1 MRSSTPLSV
10 GGLALAGIV
19 IASVAVISATGGDT
33 SVADRIALASVK
45 RGTVASYVSAA
56 GNTIDTGVRD
66 LAFGAEGTVEKVYV
80 KVGQKVRRGKVLAQI
95 DDTIAKENY
104 EAAKAAL
111 AAAQETLDDVENGT
125 ATTGGAAAPGA
136 GGAGGAGGSGTGAFG
151 GGTGSGGAGGARP
164 PGGGTGG
171 GAGAGNTGGSGP
183 GSGNAG
189 GSGSGNTGG
198 AGAGAGNAG
207 GYGSGTS
214 TGGGGPVACPTPS
227 VRPSGQVTTRPSSPL
242 GSRSSATARP
252 SSRPAAAAAAA
263 AANTGASAA
272 NKGASAANKGASAA
286 SIGLV
291 AYRGGDHGGADPQP
305 GPAPTATPR
314 PHPHPKPSG
323 PHRPARPHGA
333 SAPNPEVS
341 VSILP
346 TAPSRQPSATP
357 SPSGGSSSACA
368 PGQGGQGQGGQGQG
382 SQGQGGQSQGGQG
395 QGGQGQGSQ
404 GQGGGAHRRAGFG
417 GGQAG
422 QSGQGAQAGQS
433 GQGAQA
439 GQSGQGAQAGQGGQ
453 GGQGGQRGQGG
464 GARLTEAQ
472 AEAQVSQATSEL
484 AEAKEALAGVRI
496 KAPADGTVMSVAG
509 TVGSRYASGTF
520 ITLGDLDDLQV
531 QAMFTESDIRFLKV
545 GQAATVTLATRPGQE
560 YPGTVAHI
568 DPTATTSDRL
578 VRYGV
583 TIVLNSRPARLLL
596 GQSATVRVTTGEAAD
611 ALYLPS
617 QAVRAQGDGTAVV
630 TVADGGTH
638 LPRTVK
644 VGVRGDSYVEI
655 TGGLSEGDQVVLPG
669 ASTAFPDE
677 GFPAAR

>member
-1 MRSSTPLSV
+1 MRPSTPLSV

-80 KVGQKVRRGKVLAQI
+80 KVGQKVHRGKVLARI
-95 DDTIAKENY
+95 DDTIATENY

-111 AAAQETLDDVENGT
+111 AAAKETLDDVQNGT
-125 ATTGGAAAPGA
+125 AAGSGAAAPS
-136 GGAGGAGGSGTGAFG
+136 AGGSGART
-151 GGTGSGGAGGARP
+151 SGGS
-164 PGGGTGG
+164 GGGTGG
-171 GAGAGNTGGSGP
+171 GSGAGAS
-183 GSGNAG
+183 
-189 GSGSGNTGG
+189 TGG
-198 AGAGAGNAG
+198 ATGAGAGNANGARGVSEAGNAG
-207 GYGSGTS
+207 GTGAGHAGGSGAGHAGGI
-214 TGGGGPVACPTPS
+214 GGGGPVSCPTPS
-227 VRPSGQVTTRPSSPL
+227 VRPSGQGSTRPSSQPS
-242 GSRSSATARP
+242 SRPSSTARP
-252 SSRPAAAAAAA
+252 SNWPADAAV
-263 AANTGASAA
+263 
-272 NKGASAANKGASAA
+272 NKGASAA
-286 SIGLV
+286 SIALV
-291 AYRGGDHGGADPQP
+291 AYRGGAHSGSTPQP
-305 GPAPTATPR
+305 SPAPTATAR
-314 PHPHPKPSG
+314 PHPHLHPHPKPSKT
-323 PHRPARPHGA
+323 HRPAPTDGA

-341 VSILP
+341 VSIPP
-346 TAPSRQPSATP
+346 TPPAPQPSATP
-357 SPSGGSSSACA
+357 SPSSSGSSTCA
-368 PGQGGQGQGGQGQG
+368 PGQGQSQGQNSQGQPGQGQGGGTQGRAG
-382 SQGQGGQSQGGQG
+382 F
-395 QGGQGQGSQ
+395 
-404 GQGGGAHRRAGFG
+404 GGAQGRAGFG

-422 QSGQGAQAGQS
+422 QGAQGR
-433 GQGAQA
+433 QG
-439 GQSGQGAQAGQGGQ
+439 
-453 GGQGGQRGQGG
+453 GQGG

-472 AEAQVSQATSEL
+472 AEAQVSQATTEL
-484 AEAKEALAGVRI
+484 AEAKEALDGVRI
-496 KAPADGTVMSVAG
+496 KAPADGTILSVAG
-509 TVGSRYASGTF
+509 TAGSRYTSGTF

-545 GQAATVTLATRPGQE
+545 GQAATVTLPAQPGQE

-568 DPTATTSDRL
+568 DPTATTSNRL

-583 TIVLNSRPARLLL
+583 TIVLNKRPARLLL

-611 ALYLPS
+611 ALYVPS

-630 TVADGGTH
+630 TVADGGTQSR
-638 LPRTVK
+638 RTVQ

>member
-33 SVADRIALASVK
+33 SVADRMALASVK

-80 KVGQKVRRGKVLAQI
+80 RVGQKVRRGKVLARI
-95 DDTIAKENY
+95 DDTIARENY

-125 ATTGGAAAPGA
+125 GSGS
-136 GGAGGAGGSGTGAFG
+136 AGGSGTGASS
-151 GGTGSGGAGGARP
+151 GGTGSGSAGGAGTGAS
-164 PGGGTGG
+164 GGGSGAGASGRGTGSGSAG
-171 GAGAGNTGGSGP
+171 GAGASGG
-183 GSGNAG
+183 A
-189 GSGSGNTGG
+189 TG

-207 GYGSGTS
+207 GSGSS
-214 TGGGGPVACPTPS
+214 GPVSCPTPS
-227 VRPSGQVTTRPSSPL
+227 VRPSGQASARPSSQPS
-242 GSRSSATARP
+242 SRPSATARP
-252 SSRPAAAAAAA
+252 SNRPA
-263 AANTGASAA
+263 SAL
-272 NKGASAANKGASAA
+272 ANKGASAA

-291 AYRGGDHGGADPQP
+291 AYRGGDHGGSKPQP
-305 GPAPTATPR
+305 SPAPTVTAR
-314 PHPHPKPSG
+314 PHPHPKPSRT
-323 PHRPARPHGA
+323 HRPAPTDSGA
-333 SAPNPEVS
+333 TAPDPEVS

-346 TAPSRQPSATP
+346 TAPAQQPSAKP
-357 SPSGGSSSACA
+357 SPSPSGSSSACA
-368 PGQGGQGQGGQGQG
+368 PGQSGQGQG
-382 SQGQGGQSQGGQG
+382 SQGQNSQGQSGQG
-395 QGGQGQGSQ
+395 QSRQ
-404 GQGGGAHRRAGFG
+404 GQGGGAQGRAGFG

-422 QSGQGAQAGQS
+422 QG
-433 GQGAQA
+433 
-439 GQSGQGAQAGQGGQ
+439 
-453 GGQGGQRGQGG
+453 GQGG

-472 AEAQVSQATSEL
+472 AEAQVSQATTEL

-496 KAPADGTVMSVAG
+496 KAPADGTILSVAG
-509 TVGSRYASGTF
+509 TTGSRYTSGTF
-520 ITLGDLDDLQV
+520 ITLGNLDDLQV
-531 QAMFTESDIRFLKV
+531 QALFTESDIRFLKV
-545 GQAATVTLATRPGQE
+545 GQAATVTLPTQPGQE

-568 DPTATTSDRL
+568 DPTATTSNRL

-611 ALYLPS
+611 ALYVPS

-630 TVADGGTH
+630 TVANGGTQSR
-638 LPRTVK
+638 RTVK

-655 TGGLSEGDQVVLPG
+655 TGGLSEGDQIVLPV

-677 GFPAAR
+677 GFPAAGQFNGG

>member
-66 LAFGAEGTVEKVYV
+66 LAFGAEGTVEKIYV
-80 KVGQKVRRGKVLAQI
+80 KVGQKVRRGKVLARI
-95 DDTIAKENY
+95 DDTIATENY

-111 AAAQETLDDVENGT
+111 AAAKETLDDVQNGT
-125 ATTGGAAAPGA
+125 AAGSGAAAPS
-136 GGAGGAGGSGTGAFG
+136 AGGSGARTSGGSG
-151 GGTGSGGAGGARP
+151 GGTSGGSGGGSGAGASTGGMARN
-164 PGGGTGG
+164 PGGTT
-171 GAGAGNTGGSGP
+171 GAGAGNANGARGVSGA
-183 GSGNAG
+183 GNAG
-189 GSGSGNTGG
+189 GSGGGSGSGH
-198 AGAGAGNAG
+198 AG
-207 GYGSGTS
+207 GI
-214 TGGGGPVACPTPS
+214 GGGGPVSCPTPS
-227 VRPSGQVTTRPSSPL
+227 VRPSGQGSTRPSSQPS
-242 GSRSSATARP
+242 SRPSPTARP
-252 SSRPAAAAAAA
+252 SNWPADAAV
-263 AANTGASAA
+263 
-272 NKGASAANKGASAA
+272 NKGASAA
-286 SIGLV
+286 SIALV
-291 AYRGGDHGGADPQP
+291 AYRGGAHGGSTPQP
-305 GPAPTATPR
+305 SPAPTATAR
-314 PHPHPKPSG
+314 PHPHPSKT
-323 PHRPARPHGA
+323 HRPAPTDGA

-341 VSILP
+341 VSIPP
-346 TAPSRQPSATP
+346 TPPAPQPSATP
-357 SPSGGSSSACA
+357 SPSSSGSSACA
-368 PGQGGQGQGGQGQG
+368 PGQGGHGQNQGQN
-382 SQGQGGQSQGGQG
+382 SQGQPG
-395 QGGQGQGSQ
+395 Q
-404 GQGGGAHRRAGFG
+404 GQGGGAQGRAGFGGAQGRAGFG

-422 QSGQGAQAGQS
+422 QGAQGR
-433 GQGAQA
+433 QG
-439 GQSGQGAQAGQGGQ
+439 
-453 GGQGGQRGQGG
+453 GQGG

-472 AEAQVSQATSEL
+472 AEAQVSQATTEL
-484 AEAKEALAGVRI
+484 AEAKEALDGVRI
-496 KAPADGTVMSVAG
+496 KAPADGTILSVAG
-509 TVGSRYASGTF
+509 TAGSRYTSGTF

-545 GQAATVTLATRPGQE
+545 GQAATVTLPAQPGQE

-568 DPTATTSDRL
+568 DPTATTSNRL

-583 TIVLNSRPARLLL
+583 TIVLNKRPARLLL

-611 ALYLPS
+611 ALYVPS

-630 TVADGGTH
+630 TVADGGTRSR
-638 LPRTVK
+638 RTVQ

>member
-136 GGAGGAGGSGTGAFG
+136 GGAGGASGSGAGAFG

-189 GSGSGNTGG
+189 GSGPGSGNAGGSGSGNTGG
-198 AGAGAGNAG
+198 AGAGSGNAG
-207 GYGSGTS
+207 GSGPGTS

-227 VRPSGQVTTRPSSPL
+227 VRPSGQVTTRPSSQPW
-242 GSRSSATARP
+242 SRSSATARP
-252 SSRPAAAAAAA
+252 SSRPAADE
-263 AANTGASAA
+263 GASAA
-272 NKGASAANKGASAA
+272 NTGASAA

-305 GPAPTATPR
+305 SPAPTATPR
-314 PHPHPKPSG
+314 PHPHPKPSR
-323 PHRPARPHGA
+323 PHHPARPHGA

-357 SPSGGSSSACA
+357 SPSDGSSSACA
-368 PGQGGQGQGGQGQG
+368 PGQGGQGQGSQGQG

-417 GGQAG
+417 GGQTG
-422 QSGQGAQAGQS
+422 QSGQGAQA
-433 GQGAQA
+433 
-439 GQSGQGAQAGQGGQ
+439 GQ

-509 TVGSRYASGTF
+509 TVGSRYTSGTF

-596 GQSATVRVTTGEAAD
+596 GQSATVRVTTGQAAD

-638 LPRTVK
+638 SPRTVK

>member
-125 ATTGGAAAPGA
+125 AATGGAAAPGA
-136 GGAGGAGGSGTGAFG
+136 GGAGGAGGSGAGAFG

-164 PGGGTGG
+164 RGGGTGG
-171 GAGAGNTGGSGP
+171 GAGAGNTGRAGAGSGAGNAGGSGP

-189 GSGSGNTGG
+189 GAGSGNTGG
-198 AGAGAGNAG
+198 TGAGAGNAG
-207 GYGSGTS
+207 GSGSGTS

-227 VRPSGQVTTRPSSPL
+227 VRPSGQVTTRPSSPPW
-242 GSRSSATARP
+242 SQSSATARP

-263 AANTGASAA
+263 AADEGASTA
-272 NKGASAANKGASAA
+272 NTSASAA

-291 AYRGGDHGGADPQP
+291 AYLGGDHGGADPQP

-314 PHPHPKPSG
+314 PHPHPKPSR

-382 SQGQGGQSQGGQG
+382 SQGQGGQGQGGQG

-417 GGQAG
+417 GGQT
-422 QSGQGAQAGQS
+422 
-433 GQGAQA
+433 

-509 TVGSRYASGTF
+509 TVGSRYTSGTF

-596 GQSATVRVTTGEAAD
+596 GQSATVRVTTGQAAD

-638 LPRTVK
+638 SPRTVK

>member
-66 LAFGAEGTVEKVYV
+66 LAFGAEGTVEKIYV
-80 KVGQKVRRGKVLAQI
+80 KVGQKVRRGKVLARI
-95 DDTIAKENY
+95 DDTIATENY

-111 AAAQETLDDVENGT
+111 AAAKETLDDVQNGT
-125 ATTGGAAAPGA
+125 AAGSGAAAPS
-136 GGAGGAGGSGTGAFG
+136 AGGSGARTSGGSG
-151 GGTGSGGAGGARP
+151 GGTSGGSGGGSGAGASTGGGARN
-164 PGGGTGG
+164 PGGTT
-171 GAGAGNTGGSGP
+171 GAGAGNANGARGVSGA
-183 GSGNAG
+183 GNAG
-189 GSGSGNTGG
+189 GSGGGSG
-198 AGAGAGNAG
+198 AGHAG
-207 GYGSGTS
+207 GI
-214 TGGGGPVACPTPS
+214 GGGGPVSCPTPS
-227 VRPSGQVTTRPSSPL
+227 VRPSGQGSTRPSSQPS
-242 GSRSSATARP
+242 SRPSPTARP
-252 SSRPAAAAAAA
+252 SNWPADAAV
-263 AANTGASAA
+263 
-272 NKGASAANKGASAA
+272 NKGASAA
-286 SIGLV
+286 SIALV
-291 AYRGGDHGGADPQP
+291 AYRGGAHGGSTPQP
-305 GPAPTATPR
+305 SPAPTVTAR
-314 PHPHPKPSG
+314 PHPHLHPHPSKT
-323 PHRPARPHGA
+323 HRPAPTDGA

-341 VSILP
+341 VSIPP
-346 TAPSRQPSATP
+346 TPPAPQPSATP
-357 SPSGGSSSACA
+357 SPSSSGSSACA
-368 PGQGGQGQGGQGQG
+368 PGQGGQNQGQN
-382 SQGQGGQSQGGQG
+382 SQGQPG
-395 QGGQGQGSQ
+395 Q
-404 GQGGGAHRRAGFG
+404 GQGGGAQGRAGFGGAQGRAGFG

-422 QSGQGAQAGQS
+422 QGAQGR
-433 GQGAQA
+433 QG
-439 GQSGQGAQAGQGGQ
+439 
-453 GGQGGQRGQGG
+453 GQGG

-472 AEAQVSQATSEL
+472 AEAQVSQATTEL
-484 AEAKEALAGVRI
+484 AEAKEALDGVRI
-496 KAPADGTVMSVAG
+496 KAPADGTILSVAG
-509 TVGSRYASGTF
+509 TAGSRYTSGTF

-545 GQAATVTLATRPGQE
+545 GQAATVTLPAQPGQE

-568 DPTATTSDRL
+568 DPTATTSNRL

-583 TIVLNSRPARLLL
+583 TIVLNKRPARLLL

-611 ALYLPS
+611 ALYVPS

-630 TVADGGTH
+630 TVADGGTRSR
-638 LPRTVK
+638 RTVQ

>member
-1 MRSSTPLSV
+1 MRPSTPLSV

-125 ATTGGAAAPGA
+125 ATTGGGAAP
-136 GGAGGAGGSGTGAFG
+136 GAGGSGTGAFG

-171 GAGAGNTGGSGP
+171 GAGAGNAGGAGS

-189 GSGSGNTGG
+189 GSGPR
-198 AGAGAGNAG
+198 
-207 GYGSGTS
+207 TS

-227 VRPSGQVTTRPSSPL
+227 VRPSGQVTARPSSPPW
-242 GSRSSATARP
+242 SRSSATARP
-252 SSRPAAAAAAA
+252 SSRPAAAAADE
-263 AANTGASAA
+263 GASAA
-272 NKGASAANKGASAA
+272 NKSVSAA
-286 SIGLV
+286 SIGLA
-291 AYRGGDHGGADPQP
+291 AYRGGDHGGANPQP

-314 PHPHPKPSG
+314 PHPKPHSSR
-323 PHRPARPHGA
+323 PHRPARTHGA

-382 SQGQGGQSQGGQG
+382 GQG
-395 QGGQGQGSQ
+395 QSGQGQGSQ

-417 GGQAG
+417 GG
-422 QSGQGAQAGQS
+422 
-433 GQGAQA
+433 QA

-509 TVGSRYASGTF
+509 AVGSRYASGTF
-520 ITLGDLDDLQV
+520 LTLGDLDDLQV

-568 DPTATTSDRL
+568 DPTATTSNRL

-596 GQSATVRVTTGEAAD
+596 GQSATVRVTTGQAAD

-638 LPRTVK
+638 SPRTVK

>member
-1 MRSSTPLSV
+1 MRPSTPLSV

-80 KVGQKVRRGKVLAQI
+80 KVGQKVRRGSVLAQI

-125 ATTGGAAAPGA
+125 ATTGGGAAP
-136 GGAGGAGGSGTGAFG
+136 GAGGSGTGAFG

-171 GAGAGNTGGSGP
+171 GAGAG
-183 GSGNAG
+183 
-189 GSGSGNTGG
+189 SGNTGG
-198 AGAGAGNAG
+198 AGAGNAGGAGAGSGNTGGAGSGSGNAG
-207 GYGSGTS
+207 GSGPRTS

-227 VRPSGQVTTRPSSPL
+227 VRPSGQVTARPSSPPW
-242 GSRSSATARP
+242 SRSSATARP
-252 SSRPAAAAAAA
+252 SSRPAAAAADE
-263 AANTGASAA
+263 GASAA
-272 NKGASAANKGASAA
+272 NKGVSAA
-286 SIGLV
+286 SIGLA
-291 AYRGGDHGGADPQP
+291 AYRGGDHGGANPQP

-314 PHPHPKPSG
+314 PHPKPSR
-323 PHRPARPHGA
+323 PHRPARTHGA

-357 SPSGGSSSACA
+357 SPSGGFSSACA

-417 GGQAG
+417 GG
-422 QSGQGAQAGQS
+422 
-433 GQGAQA
+433 QA

-509 TVGSRYASGTF
+509 AVGSRYASGTF

-568 DPTATTSDRL
+568 DPTATTSNRL

-596 GQSATVRVTTGEAAD
+596 GQSATVQVTTGQAAD

-617 QAVRAQGDGTAVV
+617 QAVRAQSDGTAVV

-638 LPRTVK
+638 SPRTVK

>member
-1 MRSSTPLSV
+1 MRPSTPLSV

-125 ATTGGAAAPGA
+125 ATTGGGAAP
-136 GGAGGAGGSGTGAFG
+136 GAGGSGTGAFG

-171 GAGAGNTGGSGP
+171 GAGAGNAGGAGAGNTGGSGP

-189 GSGSGNTGG
+189 GAGAGSGSGN
-198 AGAGAGNAG
+198 AG
-207 GYGSGTS
+207 GSGPRTS

-227 VRPSGQVTTRPSSPL
+227 VRPSGQVTARPSSPPW
-242 GSRSSATARP
+242 SRSSATARP
-252 SSRPAAAAAAA
+252 SSRPAAAAA
-263 AANTGASAA
+263 
-272 NKGASAANKGASAA
+272 NKGASAANKGVSAA
-286 SIGLV
+286 SIGLA

-314 PHPHPKPSG
+314 PHPKPHSSR
-323 PHRPARPHGA
+323 PHRPARTHGA

-382 SQGQGGQSQGGQG
+382 GQGQGGQG

-422 QSGQGAQAGQS
+422 QSGQGG
-433 GQGAQA
+433 
-439 GQSGQGAQAGQGGQ
+439 QAGQGGQ

-509 TVGSRYASGTF
+509 AVGSRYASGTF

-568 DPTATTSDRL
+568 DPTATTSNRL

-596 GQSATVRVTTGEAAD
+596 GQSATVRVTTGQAAD

-638 LPRTVK
+638 SPRTVK

>member
-1 MRSSTPLSV
+1 MRPSTPLSV

-125 ATTGGAAAPGA
+125 ATTGGGAAP
-136 GGAGGAGGSGTGAFG
+136 GAGGSGTGAFG

-171 GAGAGNTGGSGP
+171 GAGAGNAGGAGS

-189 GSGSGNTGG
+189 GSGPR
-198 AGAGAGNAG
+198 
-207 GYGSGTS
+207 TS

-227 VRPSGQVTTRPSSPL
+227 VRPSGQVTARPSSPPW
-242 GSRSSATARP
+242 SRSSATARP
-252 SSRPAAAAAAA
+252 SSRPAAAAADE
-263 AANTGASAA
+263 GASAA
-272 NKGASAANKGASAA
+272 NKSVSAA
-286 SIGLV
+286 SIGLA
-291 AYRGGDHGGADPQP
+291 AYRGGDHGGANPQP

-314 PHPHPKPSG
+314 PHPKPHSSR
-323 PHRPARPHGA
+323 PHRPARTHGA

-368 PGQGGQGQGGQGQG
+368 PGQGGQGQGSQGQGGQGQG
-382 SQGQGGQSQGGQG
+382 SQGQGGQG
-395 QGGQGQGSQ
+395 QGGQ

-417 GGQAG
+417 GG
-422 QSGQGAQAGQS
+422 
-433 GQGAQA
+433 QA

-496 KAPADGTVMSVAG
+496 KAPADGTIMSVAG
-509 TVGSRYASGTF
+509 AVGSRYASGTF

-568 DPTATTSDRL
+568 DPTATTSNRL

-596 GQSATVRVTTGEAAD
+596 GQSATVRVTTGQAAD

-638 LPRTVK
+638 SPRTVK